1 MTFFAGAHP
10 ISHRAAV
17 FPLREDDAGAAHSA
31 PAAIKSKEPSM
42 DFELTEEQRMVKEA
56 AADFAKNTLLPKAE
70 EFDQK
75 EEIPPEIYK
84 ELAGLGYMGM
94 LVPEEY
100 GGSNL
105 DFVSYICAMEEFSKA
120 CAALMIG
127 LSVHNSLVCDAV
139 LNFGT
144 DEQKKKY
151 LPDLAS
157 GKKMG
162 AYSLT
167 EPGSGTDAGS
177 LRTAAVLQGDHYVLN
192 GTKTFV
198 TNGGIADLFVVF
210 VLTNPELKSKGISCL
225 LVEKGAAGMSV
236 GAKEKKMGIK
246 GSDTRELS
254 FADCKIP
261 KANLLGKENQGFK
274 IALSLLNSGRIG
286 VGAQCLGIAQAA
298 FGEALKYSKERVQ
311 FGQPI
316 CNFQAIGFK
325 LADMATQ
332 IDAARLLVYRA
343 AHLKS
348 IGKKCNIEASMA
360 KLFASEVANRV
371 ANEAVQIHGGYGYMK
386 EYPVERYFRD
396 ARVTEIYEGSSEAQR
411 IVISRDL
418 LKD

>member
-1 MTFFAGAHP
+1 
-10 ISHRAAV
+10 
-17 FPLREDDAGAAHSA
+17 
-31 PAAIKSKEPSM
+31 M
-42 DFELTEEQRMVKEA
+42 DFELNEEQRMVKEA
-56 AADFAKNTLLPKAE
+56 AADFAKNTLLPQAQ
-70 EFDQK
+70 EFDEK
-75 EEIPPEIYK
+75 EEIPQEIYK
-84 ELAGLGYMGM
+84 ELASLGYLGM
-94 LVPEEY
+94 LLPEEY

-105 DFVSYICAMEEFSKA
+105 DFVSYICAMEEFAKA
-120 CAALMIG
+120 CAALEIA
-127 LSVHNSLVCDAV
+127 LSVHNSLVCEAI
-139 LNFGT
+139 LKFGT
-144 DEQKKKY
+144 PEQKKKY
-151 LPDLAS
+151 LPSLAR
-157 GKKMG
+157 GEKIG

-177 LRTAAVLQGDHYVLN
+177 LRTTAVLEGDHYLVN

-210 VLTNPELKSKGISCL
+210 VSTKPELKSKGISCI
-225 LVEKGAAGMSV
+225 LVEKGTDGFSI

-261 KANLLGKENQGFK
+261 KENLLGEENKGFK
-274 IALSLLNSGRIG
+274 VALSLLNSGRIG
-286 VGAQCLGIAQAA
+286 VGAQCVGIAQAA
-298 FGEALKYSKERVQ
+298 FQEAVKYSKERVQ

-316 CNFQAIGFK
+316 CNFQAIAFK

-348 IGKKCNIEASMA
+348 KGKRCNIEASMA
-360 KLFASEVANRV
+360 KLFASEMANRV
-371 ANEAVQIHGGYGYMK
+371 VNEAVQIHGGYGYMK
-386 EYPVERYFRD
+386 EYAVERYFRD
-396 ARVTEIYEGSSEAQR
+396 ARVTEIYEGTSEAQR

>member
-1 MTFFAGAHP
+1 
-10 ISHRAAV
+10 
-17 FPLREDDAGAAHSA
+17 
-31 PAAIKSKEPSM
+31 M

-56 AADFAKNTLLPKAE
+56 TADFSKNSLLPKAQ
-70 EFDQK
+70 EFDEK
-75 EEIPPEIYK
+75 EEIPQEIYK
-84 ELAGLGYMGM
+84 ELAGLGYLGM
-94 LVPEEY
+94 LLPEEY

-105 DFVSYICAMEEFSKA
+105 DFVSYICAMEEFAKA
-120 CAALMIG
+120 CAALEIA
-127 LSVHNSLVCDAV
+127 LSVHNSLVCDAI
-139 LNFGT
+139 LKFGT
-144 DEQKKKY
+144 EEQKKKY
-151 LPDLAS
+151 LPSLAR
-157 GKKMG
+157 GEKIG

-167 EPGSGTDAGS
+167 EPGSGTDAGA
-177 LRTAAVLQGDHYVLN
+177 LRTTAVLGGGHYLVN

-198 TNGGIADLFVVF
+198 TNGGIADVFVVF
-210 VLTNPELKSKGISCL
+210 VLTKPELKSKGISCL
-225 LVEKGAAGMSV
+225 LVEKGVEGFSI

-261 KANLLGKENQGFK
+261 KGNLLGEENKGFK
-274 IALSLLNSGRIG
+274 VALSLLNSGRIG
-286 VGAQCLGIAQAA
+286 VGAQCVGIAQAA
-298 FGEALKYSKERVQ
+298 FEESLKYSKERVQ

-325 LADMATQ
+325 LADMATE

-348 IGKKCNIEASMA
+348 KGKKCNIEASMA

-371 ANEAVQIHGGYGYMK
+371 VNEAVQIHGGYGYMK

-396 ARVTEIYEGSSEAQR
+396 ARVTEIYEGTSEAQR

>member
-1 MTFFAGAHP
+1 
-10 ISHRAAV
+10 
-17 FPLREDDAGAAHSA
+17 
-31 PAAIKSKEPSM
+31 M
-42 DFELTEEQRMVKEA
+42 DFELSEVQRMVKEA
-56 AADFAKNTLLPKAE
+56 TADFAKNSLHPKAE
-70 EFDQK
+70 EFDQN
-75 EEIPPEIYK
+75 EEIPQQIYK

-94 LVPEEY
+94 LLPEEY

-105 DFVSYICAMEEFSKA
+105 DFVSYICAMEEFAKA
-120 CAALMIG
+120 CAALEIA
-127 LSVHNSLVCDAV
+127 LSVHNSLVCDAI
-139 LNFGT
+139 LKFGT

-151 LPDLAS
+151 LPSLAR
-157 GKKMG
+157 GEKIG

-177 LRTAAVLQGDHYVLN
+177 LRTSAVLQGDHYLVN

-198 TNGGIADLFVVF
+198 TNGGIADVFVVF
-210 VLTNPELKSKGISCL
+210 VSTKPEVKSKGISCL
-225 LVEKGAAGMSV
+225 LVEKGVEGFSI
-236 GAKEKKMGIK
+236 GTKEKKMGIK

-261 KANLLGKENQGFK
+261 KENLLGEENKGFK
-274 IALSLLNSGRIG
+274 VALSLLNSGRIG
-286 VGAQCLGIAQAA
+286 VGAQCVGIAQAA
-298 FGEALKYSKERVQ
+298 FEESLKYSKERVQ

-325 LADMATQ
+325 LADMATE
-332 IDAARLLVYRA
+332 IDAARLLVHRA

-348 IGKKCNIEASMA
+348 KGEKCNIEASMA
-360 KLFASEVANRV
+360 TLFASEMDNRV
-371 ANEAVQIHGGYGYMK
+371 VNEAVQIHGGYGYMK

-396 ARVTEIYEGSSEAQR
+396 ARVTEIYEGTSEAQR

>member
-1 MTFFAGAHP
+1 
-10 ISHRAAV
+10 
-17 FPLREDDAGAAHSA
+17 
-31 PAAIKSKEPSM
+31 M

-56 AADFAKNTLLPKAE
+56 AADFSKNSLLPKAQ
-70 EFDQK
+70 EFDEK
-75 EEIPPEIYK
+75 EEIPQEIYK
-84 ELAGLGYMGM
+84 ELAGLGYLGM
-94 LVPEEY
+94 LLPEEY

-105 DFVSYICAMEEFSKA
+105 DFVSYICAMEEFAKA
-120 CAALMIG
+120 CAALEIA
-127 LSVHNSLVCDAV
+127 LSVHNSLVCDAI
-139 LNFGT
+139 LKFGT
-144 DEQKKKY
+144 EEQKKKY
-151 LPDLAS
+151 LPSLAR
-157 GKKMG
+157 GEKIG

-177 LRTAAVLQGDHYVLN
+177 LRTTAVLGGDHYLVN

-225 LVEKGAAGMSV
+225 LVEKDTEGFSM

-261 KANLLGKENQGFK
+261 KENLLGEENKGFK
-274 IALSLLNSGRIG
+274 VALSLLNSGRIG
-286 VGAQCLGIAQAA
+286 VGAQCVGIAQAA
-298 FGEALKYSKERVQ
+298 FEESLKYSKERVQ

-325 LADMATQ
+325 LADMATE

-348 IGKKCNIEASMA
+348 KGKKCNIEASMA

-371 ANEAVQIHGGYGYMK
+371 VNEAVQIHGGYGYMK

-396 ARVTEIYEGSSEAQR
+396 ARVTEIYEGTSEAQR

>member
-1 MTFFAGAHP
+1 
-10 ISHRAAV
+10 
-17 FPLREDDAGAAHSA
+17 
-31 PAAIKSKEPSM
+31 M

-56 AADFAKNTLLPKAE
+56 AADFAKNTLLPQAQ
-70 EFDQK
+70 EFDEK
-75 EEIPPEIYK
+75 EEIPKEIYK
-84 ELAGLGYMGM
+84 QLAELGYFGM
-94 LVPEEY
+94 LLPEKY

-105 DFVSYICAMEEFSKA
+105 DFVSYICAMEEFAKA
-120 CAALMIG
+120 CAALEIA

-144 DEQKKKY
+144 EEQKKKF
-151 LPDLAS
+151 LPSLAK
-157 GKKMG
+157 GEKIG

-167 EPGSGTDAGS
+167 EPEAGTDAGS
-177 LRTAAVLQGDHYVLN
+177 LRTSAVLKGDHYLVN
-192 GTKTFV
+192 GTKAFV

-210 VLTNPELKSKGISCL
+210 VSTNPELKSKGISCL
-225 LVEKGAAGMSV
+225 LVEKGTPGFSV

-254 FADCKIP
+254 FSDCKIP
-261 KANLLGKENQGFK
+261 KENLLGEENQGFK

-286 VGAQCLGIAQAA
+286 VGAQCVGIAQAA
-298 FGEALKYSKERVQ
+298 FEEALRYSKERVQ

-316 CNFQAIGFK
+316 CNFQAIAFK

-348 IGKKCNIEASMA
+348 KGARCNKEASMA
-360 KLFASEVANRV
+360 KLFASEVANQV
-371 ANEAVQIHGGYGYMK
+371 VNEAVQIHGGYGYMK

-396 ARVTEIYEGSSEAQR
+396 ARVTEIYEGTSEAQR

-418 LKD
+418 LKE